1 MKKNKGFTL
10 IELLVVIAIIGLLS
24 SIVLA
29 SLGSA
34 RDKAKD
40 TAIKQG
46 LSSMRAE
53 AELLADNN
61 SYLDVCDDIGGKLN
75 EIASDSAAQDCDA
88 SESSW
93 AATVQLVSNPS
104 LYWCVDSQGAS
115 QQTGAKGENATVCP
129 AAVASGGGGAVVLE
143 WSSPQGSMDW
153 DAAVLA
159 CEDLTEGGALAGD
172 WSLPTKG
179 QLEQGIEDDWADG
192 IGDRFAYDTYYW
204 SGTEYDG
211 SFAWGAYWYD
221 SVGNDVGGKTGS
233 GSVLCVR

>member
-40 TAIKQG
+40 AAIKEG

-61 SYLDVCDDIGGKLN
+61 SYLDVCDDIGDKLT
-75 EIASDSAAQDCDA
+75 EIASDSADSDCDA

-93 AATVQLVSNPS
+93 AATVQLVSDTS
-104 LYWCVDSQGAS
+104 LYWCVDSTGAS
-115 QQTGAKGENATVCP
+115 QQTGAKGETDTVCP
-129 AAVASGGGGAVVLE
+129 EAVASGGGGVALE
-143 WSSPQGSMDW
+143 SGWSSPQGSMNW
-153 DAAVLA
+153 NAAVSHCLA
-159 CEDLTEGGALAGD
+159 LPEDGGG
-172 WSLPTKG
+172 WRLPSRVE
-179 QLEQGIEDDWADG
+179 LEQGIEEEFVDNAG
-192 IGDRFAYDTYYW
+192 HGFAYGTRYW
-204 SGTEYDG
+204 SSTPYDE
-211 SFAWGAYWYD
+211 SRVWFADWYG
-221 SVGNDVGGKTGS
+221 SVGNSHDVKTS
-233 GSVLCVR
+233 SNSVLCVR

>member
-75 EIASDSAAQDCDA
+75 EIASDSAEQDCDA
-88 SESSW
+88 SISSW
-93 AATVQLVSNPS
+93 AATVQLVSDTS
-104 LYWCVDSQGAS
+104 LYWCVDSTGAS
-115 QQTGAKGENATVCP
+115 QQTGAKAADDTVCP
-129 AAVASGGGGAVVLE
+129 AAVGGGAVVLE

-153 DAAVLA
+153 NAAVLA
-159 CEDLTEGGALAGD
+159 CGALTEGGATAGE
-172 WSLPTKG
+172 WRLPTIVE
-179 QLEQGIEDDWADG
+179 LEQGIEDDWADDG
-192 IGDRFAYDTYYW
+192 TGDRFANYTDYW

-211 SFAWGAYWYD
+211 GSAWVAYWGGNVD
-221 SVGNDVGGKTGS
+221 SYFDDKS
-233 GSVLCVR
+233 FSFSVLCVR

>member
-40 TAIKQG
+40 AAIKEG

-75 EIASDSAAQDCDA
+75 EIASDSADSDCDA

-93 AATVQLVSNPS
+93 AATVQLVSDTS
-104 LYWCVDSQGAS
+104 LYWCVDSTGAS
-115 QQTGAKGENATVCP
+115 QQTGAKGETDTVCP
-129 AAVASGGGGAVVLE
+129 EAVASGGGGVALE
-143 WSSPQGSMDW
+143 SGWSSPQGSMNW
-153 DAAVLA
+153 NAAGLA
-159 CEDLTEGGALAGD
+159 CEDLTEDGGGWRLP
-172 WSLPTKG
+172 SLTE
-179 QLEQGIEDDWADG
+179 LEQAIDEDWADG
-192 IGDRFAYDTYYW
+192 VGDRFALNATYW
-204 SGTEYDG
+204 SGTEYDV
-211 SFAWGAYWYD
+211 SNAWYAGWY
-221 SVGNDVGGKTGS
+221 
-233 GSVLCVR
+233 GSVVYDDYDGKAYSYSVRCVR